1 MTYVLI
7 VSSAIAAILL
17 FLLAAASANT
27 ALFARHYP
35 LLVELN
41 SIVAFALVCIVAYQ
55 LWQLIRAVRRR
66 VFGSRLTLRFL
77 ILFALMAVIPGALV
91 YTVSVQFLAKSIE
104 SWFDVRV
111 DNALEGGLNLGRAAL
126 DSRLEDLNTRG
137 LDMAVELSEI
147 GAGQQS
153 TMLDRLR
160 ERAGA
165 DEALIIS
172 GTSVVAMASRDLTTL
187 MPAAPSPAILR
198 QARQHR
204 GFRAIESSGDR
215 GMSLRVIVP
224 VGRVSLGEEQRL
236 LQLTQAVP
244 VNLSASAEA
253 VQGVYRS
260 YKELSLAR
268 QGLKKIYILVLT
280 LALLLAL
287 FSALA
292 LALLLSRR
300 LSDPLATL
308 AAATQAVARGDFS
321 QRARASSADE
331 LGTLT
336 RSFNSMTEQ
345 LDDARRV
352 AERNRVQVESAKA
365 HLESVLANLSAGVLV
380 LDQDLKLRIANAS
393 AGQLIDERSD
403 AHPSGIIDE
412 SLEARLQPVIDV
424 ARQAFNESKETSWQ
438 REMKLAD
445 GTRVLVLR
453 GSRLPKERGG
463 DFVVVFDEV
472 TAILQAQR
480 ATAWAEVAQRLAHEI
495 KNPLTPIQLAA
506 ERLRAKLS
514 TRLSAED
521 NQVLVRS
528 TDTIVAQVGEMKR
541 MVDEFREYARLPTPK
556 LVATD
561 VNAVIADVL
570 TLYEHGT
577 PGVRTHLA
585 RELPVVMGDASLL
598 RQVIHNLLQNAQ
610 DASSGQP
617 DAFIEVATEARENK
631 VVMTVRDQGS
641 GFPEQVL
648 RRALEPYVTTK
659 PKGTG
664 LGLAIVKK
672 IIDEH
677 HGTVQVANA
686 AERGAII
693 TISLPVAEAAVAQPA

>member
-41 SIVAFALVCIVAYQ
+41 SIVALALVCIVAYQ
-55 LWQLIRAVRRR
+55 LWQLVRAVRHR
-66 VFGSRLTLRFL
+66 VFGSRLTLRL
-77 ILFALMAVIPGALV
+77 LLLFALMALIPGALV

-126 DSRLEDLNTRG
+126 DSRLEDLNMRA

-147 GAGQQS
+147 GASQQS

-165 DEALIIS
+165 DEALIIGGS
-172 GTSVVAMASRDLTTL
+172 GVVAMASRDLTTL
-187 MPAAPSPAILR
+187 MPAAPGAAIVR
-198 QARQHR
+198 QARQNR
-204 GFRAIESSGDR
+204 GFRAIETSGDR

-244 VNLSASAEA
+244 ANLAASAEA

-268 QGLKKIYILVLT
+268 QGLKKIYILVLS

-321 QRARASSADE
+321 QRARVSSADE

-345 LDDARRV
+345 LDDARRA

-380 LDQDLKLRIANAS
+380 FDQDMHLRIANAS
-393 AGQLIDERSD
+393 AGRLIDATGEQG
-403 AHPSGIIDE
+403 SGTIDE
-412 SLEARLQPVIDV
+412 ALEARLRPVIDL
-424 ARQAFNESKETSWQ
+424 ARQAFNESKESSWQ
-438 REMKLAD
+438 REMNLAD
-445 GTRVLVLR
+445 GARVLVLR
-453 GSRLPKERGG
+453 GSRLPQERGG

-472 TAILQAQR
+472 TAIVQAQR

-506 ERLRAKLS
+506 ERLRAKLGA
-514 TRLSAED
+514 RLAPED

-556 LVATD
+556 LVALD
-561 VNAVIADVL
+561 LNVVIADVL
-570 TLYEHGT
+570 TLYEHGS
-577 PGVRTHLA
+577 PGVHTRMA
-585 RELPVVMGDASLL
+585 RGLPPIQGDASLL

-610 DASSGQP
+610 DASSAQP
-617 DAFIEVATEARENK
+617 DAFIEVATEAREGK
-631 VVMTVRDQGS
+631 VLLTVRDQGS
-641 GFPEQVL
+641 GFPENVL
-648 RRALEPYVTTK
+648 RRALEPYVTSK

-672 IIDEH
+672 IVDEH
-677 HGTVQVANA
+677 HGSVQIANA
-686 AERGAII
+686 PDRGAVI
-693 TISLPVAEAAVAQPA
+693 TIALPLAEAGVAQPA